1 MLEHYLFQ
9 NPLDTTTDV
18 IYPNTANGSFFTTT
32 TYAVTS
38 DSESF
43 LFWGYPTQSS
53 VENLNV
59 GPLKGPHTVVFSP
72 TGLDVKTA
80 AVLTIIYDFGD
91 GTKTVVNRRLV
102 AEEITGATAAADD
115 INRINISHD
124 YYPTQDGITVYNPVI
139 TVVNGNL
146 IENTFNISIS
156 TVPASIYDL
165 GDIHLINNTQ
175 QLATEETQN
184 IFEITNP
191 CALTV
196 ARLLSTVNASPTV
209 TAPFSPDTSLP
220 GYEDNLI
227 LWLDA
232 ADSLTLSRDSYEN
245 VLTWYDKSKYQN
257 NFFSTKPNI
266 PNVFQGNSPT
276 FKYPR
281 QSASFR
287 KCVSFKTGKY
297 LYALSDLRTG
307 RETFDLINKTQG
319 YSVFAVMKTNVLGGT
334 LFSYD
339 LNTNEE
345 LDSVNGDESRGVNYV
360 PNFNISFKEPA
371 ALSVEQG
378 DTSYYYSDGG
388 KYQPTTIDNISQNL
402 NLYSLFSVTISGS
415 DDARAYITADTLIAR
430 RRNQNYQY
438 NLSKFLSGGYNSS
451 TILYP
456 PVGENIPTG
465 TYDKKLVYALIG
477 ASNAYPDRY
486 LTDTEISEI
495 LIFNAPLD
503 PDNVSLVQ
511 NYLIKK
517 WGLTLRTD

>member
-1 MLEHYLFQ
+1 MLEHYYFQ
-9 NPLDTTTDV
+9 NPIDETTDV
-18 IYPNTANGSFFTTT
+18 IYPTTANGSFFSTSA
-32 TYAVTS
+32 YSVTAN
-38 DSESF
+38 SESF
-43 LFWGYPTQSS
+43 LLWGYPVQGVPTT
-53 VENLNV
+53 LNV
-59 GPLKGPHTVVFSP
+59 GPLKGPHTIVFSP
-72 TGLDVKTA
+72 TGLDTSTA
-80 AVLTIIYDFGD
+80 AILKIIYDFGD
-91 GTKTVVNRRLV
+91 GVKTVVDRRLV
-102 AEEITGATAAADD
+102 AEEVTGMTPSVDD
-115 INRINISHD
+115 INRINVSHD
-124 YYPTQDGITVYNPVI
+124 YYPGQGDVTIYKPFI

-146 IENTFNISIS
+146 IENTYDISIS

-175 QLATEETQN
+175 QLATTETQN
-184 IFEITNP
+184 IFEITDP
-191 CALTV
+191 GALTV
-196 ARLLSTVNASPTV
+196 ARLLSTTNVAATV

-232 ADSLTLSRDSYEN
+232 ADSLTLSRDSNEN

-257 NFFSTKPNI
+257 NFFSSKPNI
-266 PNVFQGNSPT
+266 PNVFQGNSPI

-281 QSASFR
+281 QSSSFR
-287 KCVSFKTGKY
+287 KCVSFTTGKY

-307 RETFDLINKTQG
+307 KETFDLIGETKG
-319 YSVFAVMKTNVLGGT
+319 YSVFAVMKANKTGGT
-334 LFSYD
+334 IFSYD
-339 LNTNEE
+339 LNTDEE
-345 LDSVNGDESRGVNYV
+345 LDPIRGDEGQGVNYV
-360 PNFNISFKEPA
+360 PNFNISFGEPA

-378 DTSYYYSDGG
+378 DTSYYYNTDGN
-388 KYQPTTIDNISQNL
+388 YQPTTINNISRNL
-402 NLYSLFSVTISGS
+402 SLYSLFSVTISGD

-456 PVGENIPTG
+456 PVGENIPAG

-495 LIFNAPLD
+495 LIFNTPLD
-503 PDNVSLVQ
+503 PDNVALVQ